1 MAKKDAR
8 RKQWIVTTS
17 TDRPVRDV
25 AKDLTAAGFAVADV
39 YPEIQSISGTA
50 NDEAMARVRKVGGV
64 IDVSPD
70 QPVDIGLPDSPETW

>member
-17 TDRPVRDV
+17 TDRPVGDV
-25 AKDLTAAGFAVADV
+25 AKDLTSAGFAVSAK
-39 YPEIQSISGTA
+39 YPEIQSIAGTA
-50 NDEAMARVRKVGGV
+50 DDEAIARVRKVRGV

-70 QPVDIGLPDSPETW
+70 QPIDIGPPDSSETW